1 MRRRVWIG
9 PACLAAA
16 ALALAG
22 CGGGG
27 GLSGDHEGPTSLRI
41 ESFPPYAAPDLGGG
55 DWTLRCDPAGG
66 TLPGAAKA
74 CAALIAKP
82 SLLEP
87 PACEGGMIT
96 DQRALRITG
105 TFRGQRVD
113 FSRKGDAIGGCM
125 GDQDAVGAALAAL
138 GRSP

>member
-1 MRRRVWIG
+1 MGRRAWIG
-9 PACLAAA
+9 PACVAAA

-27 GLSGDHEGPTSLRI
+27 GQEGPTRLRI
-41 ESFPPYAAPDLGGG
+41 ESFPPYAAQDLGGG

-74 CAALIAKP
+74 CAALLAKP
-82 SLLEP
+82 SILEP
-87 PACEGGMIT
+87 PSCEGGMIT

-113 FSRKGDAIGGCM
+113 FSRNGDAIGGCM
-125 GDQDAVGAALAAL
+125 GDQDAISAALAAL
-138 GRSP
+138 GRG